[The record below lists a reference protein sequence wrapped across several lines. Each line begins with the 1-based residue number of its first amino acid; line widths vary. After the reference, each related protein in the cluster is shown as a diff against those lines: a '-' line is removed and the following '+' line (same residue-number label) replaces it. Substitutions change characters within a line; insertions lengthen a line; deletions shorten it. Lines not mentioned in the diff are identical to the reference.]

1 MTKDFEPFQKV
12 LVRLQ
17 EREVWKCAFYDR
29 KGAGKYH
36 IVIGPAYD
44 PTDGNILPYNDETK
58 HLLGTKNDPAPK
70 WEPKPDELVAVC
82 HIQTNS
88 WAVRIFSHID
98 EDGYFVVKEWVG
110 RNVPNQ
116 RFHICEPLRDHFN
129 VPD

>member
-17 EREVWKCAFYDR
+17 EGEVWKCAFYDR
-29 KGAGKYH
+29 KGVGKYH

-58 HLLGTKNDPAPK
+58 HLLDTKNDPTPK
-70 WEPKPDELVAVC
+70 WEPKPDELVAVRDNK
-82 HIQTNS
+82 QTNWFARKFIKKNGS
-88 WAVRIFSHID
+88 FFRCFPETGDFESDW
-98 EDGYFVVKEWVG
+98 
-110 RNVPNQ
+110 
-116 RFHICEPLRDHFN
+116 RFCEPLRNHFN